1 MVGALRGSETEEIE
15 TATSLEYFVRHEAA
29 RLLRASFPGLFFC
42 LSCLATFLRGAL
54 GATYTKG
61 QIEGALQTV
70 SQTPGSLTYKRA
82 FVCGQCGKTL
92 ACLGEGPRRS

>member
-1 MVGALRGSETEEIE
+1 MAISI
-15 TATSLEYFVRHEAA
+15 EYFVRREAA

-42 LSCLATFLRGAL
+42 LSCLARLLRSAL
-54 GATYTKG
+54 GTAYTKG

-82 FVCGQCGKTL
+82 SACGQCGKT
-92 ACLGEGPRRS
+92 APCFGEGPRRS

>member
-1 MVGALRGSETEEIE
+1 MTVSI
-15 TATSLEYFVRHEAA
+15 EYFVRREAA

-42 LSCLATFLRGAL
+42 LSCLARFLRSAL
-54 GATYTKG
+54 DTTYTKG

-82 FVCGQCGKTL
+82 FVCGECGKM
-92 ACLGEGPRRS
+92 APCLGEGSRHS